1 MHTPAALPPHIRA
14 HAPEAAR
21 AFTAIIAR
29 LIDFLATFLRR
40 IPHRFHIAI
49 ALHNRLNRITRRFNR
64 LMGAVASD
72 TSRSDVA
79 TKATADP
86 LGSPC
91 SDSPAPDSRATCAA
105 IGDALASRE
114 LAKAPRA
121 PKPPI
126 DRPHRPSDT
135 YIPRAHAWLLRDLAH
150 HGGLIAQRLETL
162 LTQAETAALLEATP
176 AAAKL
181 LRPLCHIL
189 GIKPAALNWP
199 KPKPRPRPDRPKKP
213 RRLGRKA
220 LKQLLH
226 YPNIHNRPM
235 NFLPRKN
242 RRV

>member
-1 MHTPAALPPHIRA
+1 MHAPAALPPHIRA

-49 ALHNRLNRITRRFNR
+49 ALHNRLNRITRRFDR
-64 LMGAVASD
+64 LMGLIASD
-72 TSRSDVA
+72 TSRSEVA
-79 TKATADP
+79 TKATAV
-86 LGSPC
+86 
-91 SDSPAPDSRATCAA
+91 
-105 IGDALASRE
+105 ALAT
-114 LAKAPRA
+114 AKAPHAPRPPRA
-121 PKPPI
+121 PKPPV

-150 HGGLIAQRLETL
+150 HGGLIAQLLETL

-189 GIKPAALNWP
+189 GIKPASLNWP
-199 KPKPRPRPDRPKKP
+199 KPKHRVRPDRPKKP

-220 LKQLLH
+220 VVALLH

-235 NFLPRKN
+235 RLLSKN
-242 RRV
+242 WRA

>member
-1 MHTPAALPPHIRA
+1 MHTPAALPPHLRA

-40 IPHRFHIAI
+40 IPNRVHIAI
-49 ALHNRLNRITRRFNR
+49 ALHNRLNRITRRFDR
-64 LMGAVASD
+64 LMGAIASD
-72 TSRSDVA
+72 TSRRDVA
-79 TKATADP
+79 TKATAVS
-86 LGSPC
+86 LETAK
-91 SDSPAPDSRATCAA
+91 APR
-105 IGDALASRE
+105 
-114 LAKAPRA
+114 APRA
-121 PKPPI
+121 PKPPV

-150 HGGLIAQRLETL
+150 HGGLIAQLLETL
-162 LTQAETAALLEATP
+162 LAQAETAAILEATP

-189 GIKPAALNWP
+189 GIKPASLAWP

-242 RRV
+242 RDF